1 MFNRREFKR
10 NQLSASYCTSGPF
23 GICSDRDDPPKHEKI
38 REETPK
44 HSQKTLLPLVES
56 MGLNGHAPRFDARN
70 RLNDLSNVEWLTF
83 TKSVWQSRPPPRDQL
98 KEQHP
103 ATFAESDVE
112 KLILFFTKKG
122 GLVLDPFVGSGST
135 LIACLNT
142 GRRGYGVELVNRWVA
157 VARKRVEQAKEK
169 RQQSDAKGLELEVLP
184 GDARVVLGS
193 FESEFFDFVVTSPPY
208 WRILTK
214 ASDHKS
220 KRERLSKGLPTQ
232 YSNDDRDL
240 GNAPDYEFF
249 LSQLASVFAEC
260 YRVLKSG
267 KYMVVIVSDFRHG
280 SRFIPYHNDMAAV
293 VQGVGF
299 ALEGI
304 TVLVQ
309 DSKNLYPYGMPYAF
323 VSNIHHQYILI
334 FRKPAASTADKK
346 RVRRRSLAN

>member
-1 MFNRREFKR
+1 MNLSRR
-10 NQLSASYCTSGPF
+10 
-23 GICSDRDDPPKHEKI
+23 
-38 REETPK
+38 
-44 HSQKTLLPLVES
+44 
-56 MGLNGHAPRFDARN
+56 APRFDARN

-83 TKSVWQSRPPPRDQL
+83 TKSVWQSRPPPRDPL

-103 ATFAESDVE
+103 ATFAENDVE

-142 GRRGYGVELVNRWVA
+142 NRRGYGAELVKRWVE
-157 VARKRVEQAKEK
+157 VARTRIEQAKEK
-169 RQQSDAKGLELEVLP
+169 RRDSYAKELELEVLP
-184 GDARVVLGS
+184 GDAREVLSS
-193 FESEFFDFVVTSPPY
+193 FGPESFDFIVTSPPY

-214 ASDHKS
+214 ARDHKS

-232 YSNDDRDL
+232 YSEDARDL
-240 GNAPDYEFF
+240 GNAREYEGF
-249 LSQLASVFAEC
+249 LSQLASVFVEC

-280 SRFIPYHNDMAAV
+280 SKFIPYHSDLAAAV
-293 VQGVGF
+293 QGLGF
-299 ALEGI
+299 TFEGI

-334 FRKPAASTADKK
+334 FRKPSASTAEKEP
-346 RVRRRSLAN
+346 VRRGLLAH